1 MPFGVRCLSLSGARM
16 ASHRVSR
23 TNVKRHHRVWPWVLS
38 IVGLFVAVLVLF
50 GIAGFNVY
58 RQSKEVQAHESRALS
73 MISDFS
79 TKIDDANV
87 QKVKDQLPQIQQET
101 SQASAIANGAW
112 WNIANKIPYFGSN
125 VSTVQ
130 GMTNVIDDLMHQSV
144 PQFMDVV
151 TNLQHA
157 NLSSTDDGINLRPI
171 IDCQQGMQKANES
184 LQHQVGAYNAL
195 PQPNIDIVRS
205 AYAQGSD
212 KLNALATHV
221 DALSSTFRMLP
232 GFLGNG
238 QTRTYAVMSMTTS
251 EMRSSGG
258 LIGSVGELTA
268 DNGSVHV
275 GEFKA
280 NKDYL
285 PYGIGDH
292 SADMA
297 RVFSDEGPLHMS
309 FDIRDTAV
317 FPDTERAALAMQ
329 SIWNR
334 TPWGQQKPLSGVIM
348 VDPVFVQEMVA
359 INGSVTLADG
369 ATLNGDNT
377 AEYFLNTVYKQ
388 YEASQTDAVFGETT
402 GNVIAGMFKSLN
414 LGKLVKIGE
423 TMGTMARERHFTMF
437 SFDANLEKEIQAAG
451 FTGDTPNDPQN
462 PSVGVYLTEQN
473 PSKMGWYIRR
483 TSTIEKT
490 RCDVSGATYH
500 VEYTVSN
507 IMKAG
512 DVSNL
517 PAYITGDSPQ
527 NRGKGIEKILFY
539 PPAGG
544 RIDNISQ
551 LNGAVDAVQKTT
563 MDGKEVYKTV
573 VEVLPEQSVT
583 YSFDVT
589 VSPQA
594 QSALTIDQTPLG
606 WKDTGITV
614 KEPKC
619 STKVN

>member
-1 MPFGVRCLSLSGARM
+1 M

-212 KLNALATHV
+212 KLNALATRV

-359 INGSVTLADG
+359 INGPVTLADG
-369 ATLNGDNT
+369 TTLNGDNT

-451 FTGDTPNDPQN
+451 FTGETPNDPQN
-462 PSVGVYLTEQN
+462 PSVGIYLTEQN
-473 PSKMGWYIRR
+473 PSKMGWYIKR
-483 TSTIEKT
+483 TATIEKT
-490 RCDVSGATYH
+490 RCDASGATYH
-500 VEYTVSN
+500 VEYTLNNTMKVS
-507 IMKAG
+507 
-512 DVSNL
+512 DVANL
-517 PAYITGDSPQ
+517 PPYITGVDAP

-544 RIDNISQ
+544 RINNISQ
-551 LNGAVDAVQKTT
+551 LNGAVNAVQKIT
-563 MDGKEVYKTV
+563 MNGKELYKTV
-573 VEVLPEQSVT
+573 VEILPEQSVT

-619 STKVN
+619 SAKAN

>member
-1 MPFGVRCLSLSGARM
+1 M

-232 GFLGNG
+232 GFLGQWSNPHLCCD
-238 QTRTYAVMSMTTS
+238 VNDHF

-437 SFDANLEKEIQAAG
+437 SFDANLEGNQAAG

-490 RCDVSGATYH
+490 RCDVSGATY
-500 VEYTVSN
+500 
-507 IMKAG
+507 
-512 DVSNL
+512 
-517 PAYITGDSPQ
+517 Q
-527 NRGKGIEKILFY
+527 CGIHGEQHNESRRCLESARVHY
-539 PPAGG
+539 G
-544 RIDNISQ
+544 R
-551 LNGAVDAVQKTT
+551 
-563 MDGKEVYKTV
+563 
-573 VEVLPEQSVT
+573 
-583 YSFDVT
+583 
-589 VSPQA
+589 
-594 QSALTIDQTPLG
+594 
-606 WKDTGITV
+606 
-614 KEPKC
+614 
-619 STKVN
+619 

>member
-1 MPFGVRCLSLSGARM
+1 MSS
-16 ASHRVSR
+16 SHRASR
-23 TNVKRHHRVWPWVLS
+23 TSSKKHHVWPWVIGVIAL
-38 IVGLFVAVLVLF
+38 LTMVLIFF

-130 GMTNVIDDLMHQSV
+130 GMTNVIDDLMHRSV

-184 LQHQVGAYNAL
+184 LQHQVDAYNAL

-212 KLNALATHV
+212 KLNALATRV

-238 QTRTYAVMSMTTS
+238 QTRAYAVMSMTTS

-359 INGSVTLADG
+359 INGPVTLADG
-369 ATLNGDNT
+369 TTLNGDNT

-451 FTGDTPNDPQN
+451 FTGETPNDPQN

-594 QSALTIDQTPLG
+594 QSTLTVDQTPLG

-619 STKVN
+619 STKSN

>member
-1 MPFGVRCLSLSGARM
+1 M

-79 TKIDDANV
+79 TKIDNV

-212 KLNALATHV
+212 KLNALATRV

-359 INGSVTLADG
+359 INGPVTLADG
-369 ATLNGDNT
+369 TTLNGDNT

-451 FTGDTPNDPQN
+451 FTGETPNDPQN
-462 PSVGVYLTEQN
+462 PSVGIYLTEQN
-473 PSKMGWYIRR
+473 PSKMGWYIKR
-483 TSTIEKT
+483 TATIEKT
-490 RCDVSGATYH
+490 RCDASGATYH
-500 VEYTVSN
+500 VEYTLNNTMKVS
-507 IMKAG
+507 
-512 DVSNL
+512 DVANL
-517 PAYITGDSPQ
+517 PPYITGVDAP

-544 RIDNISQ
+544 RINNISQ
-551 LNGAVDAVQKTT
+551 LNGAVNAVQKTT
-563 MDGKEVYKTV
+563 MNGKELYKTV
-573 VEVLPEQSVT
+573 VEILPEQSVT

-619 STKVN
+619 SAKAN

>member
-1 MPFGVRCLSLSGARM
+1 M

-101 SQASAIANGAW
+101 TQASAIANGAW

-212 KLNALATHV
+212 KLNALATRV

-359 INGSVTLADG
+359 INGPVTLADG
-369 ATLNGDNT
+369 TTLNGDNT

-451 FTGDTPNDPQN
+451 FTGETPNDPQN
-462 PSVGVYLTEQN
+462 PSVGIYLTEQN
-473 PSKMGWYIRR
+473 PSKMGWYIKR
-483 TSTIEKT
+483 TATIEKT
-490 RCDVSGATYH
+490 RCDASGATYH
-500 VEYTVSN
+500 VEYTLNNTMKVS
-507 IMKAG
+507 
-512 DVSNL
+512 DVANL
-517 PAYITGDSPQ
+517 PPYITGVDAP

-544 RIDNISQ
+544 RINNISQ
-551 LNGAVDAVQKTT
+551 LNGAVNAVQKTT
-563 MDGKEVYKTV
+563 MNGKELYKTV
-573 VEVLPEQSVT
+573 VEILPEQSVT

-619 STKVN
+619 SAKAN

>member
-1 MPFGVRCLSLSGARM
+1 M

-212 KLNALATHV
+212 KLNALATRV

-329 SIWNR
+329 SIWIR

-359 INGSVTLADG
+359 INGPVTLADG
-369 ATLNGDNT
+369 TTLNGDNT

-451 FTGDTPNDPQN
+451 FTGETPNDPQN
-462 PSVGVYLTEQN
+462 PSVGIYLTEQN
-473 PSKMGWYIRR
+473 PSKMGWYIKR
-483 TSTIEKT
+483 TATIEKT
-490 RCDVSGATYH
+490 RCDASGATYH
-500 VEYTVSN
+500 VEYTLNNTMKVS
-507 IMKAG
+507 
-512 DVSNL
+512 DVANL
-517 PAYITGDSPQ
+517 PPYITGVDAP

-544 RIDNISQ
+544 RINNISQ
-551 LNGAVDAVQKTT
+551 LNGAVNAVQKTT
-563 MDGKEVYKTV
+563 MNGKELYKTV
-573 VEVLPEQSVT
+573 VEILPEQSVT

-619 STKVN
+619 SAKAN

>member
-1 MPFGVRCLSLSGARM
+1 M

-212 KLNALATHV
+212 KLNALATRV
-221 DALSSTFRMLP
+221 DALSSTFRMRP

-359 INGSVTLADG
+359 INGPVTLADG
-369 ATLNGDNT
+369 TTLNGDNT

-451 FTGDTPNDPQN
+451 FTGETPNDPQN
-462 PSVGVYLTEQN
+462 PSVGIYLTEQN
-473 PSKMGWYIRR
+473 PSKMGWYIKR
-483 TSTIEKT
+483 TATIEKT
-490 RCDVSGATYH
+490 RCDASGATYH
-500 VEYTVSN
+500 VEYTLNNTMKVS
-507 IMKAG
+507 
-512 DVSNL
+512 DVANL
-517 PAYITGDSPQ
+517 PPYITGVDAP

-544 RIDNISQ
+544 RINNISQ
-551 LNGAVDAVQKTT
+551 LNGAVNAVQKTT
-563 MDGKEVYKTV
+563 MNGKELYKTV
-573 VEVLPEQSVT
+573 VEILPEQSVT

-619 STKVN
+619 SAKAN

>member
-1 MPFGVRCLSLSGARM
+1 M

-38 IVGLFVAVLVLF
+38 IVGLFVAVLVVF

-212 KLNALATHV
+212 KLNALATRV

-359 INGSVTLADG
+359 INGPVTLADG
-369 ATLNGDNT
+369 TTLNGDNT

-451 FTGDTPNDPQN
+451 FTGETPNDPQN
-462 PSVGVYLTEQN
+462 PSVGIYLTEQN
-473 PSKMGWYIRR
+473 PSKMGWYIKR
-483 TSTIEKT
+483 TATIEKT
-490 RCDVSGATYH
+490 RCDASGATYH
-500 VEYTVSN
+500 VEYTLNNTMKVS
-507 IMKAG
+507 
-512 DVSNL
+512 DVANL
-517 PAYITGDSPQ
+517 PPYITGVDAP

-544 RIDNISQ
+544 RINNISQ
-551 LNGAVDAVQKTT
+551 LNGAVNAVQKTT
-563 MDGKEVYKTV
+563 MNGKELYKTV
-573 VEVLPEQSVT
+573 VEILPEQSVT

-619 STKVN
+619 SAKAN

>member
-1 MPFGVRCLSLSGARM
+1 M

-87 QKVKDQLPQIQQET
+87 QKVKAQLPQIQQET

-212 KLNALATHV
+212 KLNALATRV

-359 INGSVTLADG
+359 INGPVTLADG
-369 ATLNGDNT
+369 TTLNGDNT

-451 FTGDTPNDPQN
+451 FTGETPNDPQN
-462 PSVGVYLTEQN
+462 PSVGIYLTEQN
-473 PSKMGWYIRR
+473 PSKMGWYIKR
-483 TSTIEKT
+483 TATIEKT
-490 RCDVSGATYH
+490 RCDASGATYH
-500 VEYTVSN
+500 VEYTLNNTMKVS
-507 IMKAG
+507 
-512 DVSNL
+512 DVANL
-517 PAYITGDSPQ
+517 PPYITGVDAP

-544 RIDNISQ
+544 RINNISQ
-551 LNGAVDAVQKTT
+551 LNGAVNAVQKTT
-563 MDGKEVYKTV
+563 MNGKELYKTV
-573 VEVLPEQSVT
+573 VEILPEQSVT

-619 STKVN
+619 SAKAN

>member
-1 MPFGVRCLSLSGARM
+1 M

-157 NLSSTDDGINLRPI
+157 NLSSTDAGINLRPI

-212 KLNALATHV
+212 KLNALAIRV

-317 FPDTERAALAMQ
+317 FPDTERAALALQ

-359 INGSVTLADG
+359 INGPVTLADG
-369 ATLNGDNT
+369 TTLNGDNT

-451 FTGDTPNDPQN
+451 FTGETPNDPQN
-462 PSVGVYLTEQN
+462 PSVGIYLTEQN

-583 YSFDVT
+583 YSFDIT

-594 QSALTIDQTPLG
+594 QSTLTVDQTPLG

-619 STKVN
+619 STKSN

>member
-1 MPFGVRCLSLSGARM
+1 M

-212 KLNALATHV
+212 KLNALATRV

-359 INGSVTLADG
+359 INGPVTLADG
-369 ATLNGDNT
+369 TTLNGDNT

-451 FTGDTPNDPQN
+451 FTGETPNDPQN
-462 PSVGVYLTEQN
+462 PSVGIYLTEQN
-473 PSKMGWYIRR
+473 PSKMGWYIKR
-483 TSTIEKT
+483 TATIEKT
-490 RCDVSGATYH
+490 RCDASGATYH
-500 VEYTVSN
+500 VEYTLNNTMKVS
-507 IMKAG
+507 
-512 DVSNL
+512 DVANL
-517 PAYITGDSPQ
+517 PPYITGVDAP

-544 RIDNISQ
+544 RINNISQ
-551 LNGAVDAVQKTT
+551 LNGAVNAVQKTT
-563 MDGKEVYKTV
+563 MNGKELYKSV
-573 VEVLPEQSVT
+573 VEILPEQSVT

-619 STKVN
+619 SAKAN

>member
-1 MPFGVRCLSLSGARM
+1 MEAHVRR
-16 ASHRVSR
+16 
-23 TNVKRHHRVWPWVLS
+23 
-38 IVGLFVAVLVLF
+38 GL
-50 GIAGFNVY
+50 G
-58 RQSKEVQAHESRALS
+58 

-212 KLNALATHV
+212 KLNALATRV

-359 INGSVTLADG
+359 INGPVTLADG
-369 ATLNGDNT
+369 TTLNGDNT

-451 FTGDTPNDPQN
+451 FTGETPNDPQN
-462 PSVGVYLTEQN
+462 PSVGIYLTEQN
-473 PSKMGWYIRR
+473 PSKMGWYIKR
-483 TSTIEKT
+483 TATIEKT
-490 RCDVSGATYH
+490 RCDASGATYH
-500 VEYTVSN
+500 VEYTLNNTMKVS
-507 IMKAG
+507 
-512 DVSNL
+512 DVANL
-517 PAYITGDSPQ
+517 PPYITGVDAP

-544 RIDNISQ
+544 RINNISQ
-551 LNGAVDAVQKTT
+551 LNGAVNAVQKTT
-563 MDGKEVYKTV
+563 MNGKELYKTV
-573 VEVLPEQSVT
+573 VEILPEQSVT

-619 STKVN
+619 SAKAN

>member
-1 MPFGVRCLSLSGARM
+1 M

-212 KLNALATHV
+212 KLNALATRV

-238 QTRTYAVMSMTTS
+238 QTRTYAVLSMTTS
-251 EMRSSGG
+251 DMRSSGG

-359 INGSVTLADG
+359 INGPVTLADG
-369 ATLNGDNT
+369 TTLNGDNT

-451 FTGDTPNDPQN
+451 FTGETPNDPQN
-462 PSVGVYLTEQN
+462 PSVGIYLTEQN
-473 PSKMGWYIRR
+473 PSKMGWYIKR
-483 TSTIEKT
+483 TATIEKT
-490 RCDVSGATYH
+490 RCDASGATYH
-500 VEYTVSN
+500 VEYTLNNTMKVS
-507 IMKAG
+507 
-512 DVSNL
+512 DVANL
-517 PAYITGDSPQ
+517 PPYITGVDAP

-544 RIDNISQ
+544 RINNISQ
-551 LNGAVDAVQKTT
+551 LNGAVNAVQKTT
-563 MDGKEVYKTV
+563 MNGKELYKTV
-573 VEVLPEQSVT
+573 VEILPEQSVT

-619 STKVN
+619 SAKAN

>member
-1 MPFGVRCLSLSGARM
+1 M

-87 QKVKDQLPQIQQET
+87 QKVKDQLPQIQQEP

-212 KLNALATHV
+212 KLNALATRV

-359 INGSVTLADG
+359 INGPVTLADG
-369 ATLNGDNT
+369 TTLNGDNT

-451 FTGDTPNDPQN
+451 FTGETPNDPQN
-462 PSVGVYLTEQN
+462 PSVGIYLTEQN
-473 PSKMGWYIRR
+473 PSKMGWYIKR
-483 TSTIEKT
+483 TATIEKT
-490 RCDVSGATYH
+490 RCDASGATYH
-500 VEYTVSN
+500 VEYTLNNTMKVS
-507 IMKAG
+507 
-512 DVSNL
+512 DVANL
-517 PAYITGDSPQ
+517 PPYITGVDAP

-544 RIDNISQ
+544 RINNISQ
-551 LNGAVDAVQKTT
+551 LNGAVNAVQKTT
-563 MDGKEVYKTV
+563 MNGKELYKTV
-573 VEVLPEQSVT
+573 VEILPEQSVT

-619 STKVN
+619 SAKAN

>member
-1 MPFGVRCLSLSGARM
+1 M

-212 KLNALATHV
+212 KLNALATRV

-359 INGSVTLADG
+359 INGPVTLADG
-369 ATLNGDNT
+369 TTLNGDNT

-437 SFDANLEKEIQAAG
+437 SFDANLEREIQAAG
-451 FTGDTPNDPQN
+451 FTGETPNDPQN
-462 PSVGVYLTEQN
+462 PSVGIYLTEQN
-473 PSKMGWYIRR
+473 PSKMGWYIKR
-483 TSTIEKT
+483 TATIEKT
-490 RCDVSGATYH
+490 RCDASGATYH
-500 VEYTVSN
+500 VEYTLNNTMKVS
-507 IMKAG
+507 
-512 DVSNL
+512 DVANL
-517 PAYITGDSPQ
+517 PPYITGVDAP

-544 RIDNISQ
+544 RINNISQ
-551 LNGAVDAVQKTT
+551 LNGAVNAVQKTT
-563 MDGKEVYKTV
+563 MNGKELYKTV
-573 VEVLPEQSVT
+573 VEILPEQSVT

-619 STKVN
+619 SAKAN

>member
-1 MPFGVRCLSLSGARM
+1 M

>member
-1 MPFGVRCLSLSGARM
+1 M

-212 KLNALATHV
+212 KLNALATRV

-359 INGSVTLADG
+359 INGPVTLADG
-369 ATLNGDNT
+369 TTLNGDNT

-451 FTGDTPNDPQN
+451 FTGETPNDPQN
-462 PSVGVYLTEQN
+462 PSVGIYLTEQN
-473 PSKMGWYIRR
+473 PSKMGWYIKR
-483 TSTIEKT
+483 TATIEKT
-490 RCDVSGATYH
+490 RCDASGATYH
-500 VEYTVSN
+500 VEYTLNNTMKVS
-507 IMKAG
+507 
-512 DVSNL
+512 DVANL
-517 PAYITGDSPQ
+517 PPYITGVDAP

-544 RIDNISQ
+544 RINNISQ
-551 LNGAVDAVQKTT
+551 LNGAVNAVQKTT
-563 MDGKEVYKTV
+563 MNGKELYKTV
-573 VEVLPEQSVT
+573 VEILPEQSVT

-589 VSPQA
+589 VSTQA

-619 STKVN
+619 SAKAN

>member
-1 MPFGVRCLSLSGARM
+1 M

-212 KLNALATHV
+212 KLNALATRV

-359 INGSVTLADG
+359 INGPVTLADG
-369 ATLNGDNT
+369 TTLNGDNT

-451 FTGDTPNDPQN
+451 FTGETPNDPQN
-462 PSVGVYLTEQN
+462 PSVGIYLTEQN
-473 PSKMGWYIRR
+473 PSKMGWYIKR
-483 TSTIEKT
+483 TATIEKT
-490 RCDVSGATYH
+490 RCDASGATYH
-500 VEYTVSN
+500 VEYTLNNTMKVS
-507 IMKAG
+507 
-512 DVSNL
+512 DVANL
-517 PAYITGDSPQ
+517 PPYITGVDAP

-544 RIDNISQ
+544 RINNISQ
-551 LNGAVDAVQKTT
+551 LNGAVNAVQKTT
-563 MDGKEVYKTV
+563 MNGKELYKTV
-573 VEVLPEQSVT
+573 VEILPEQSVT

-606 WKDTGITV
+606 WKGTGITV

-619 STKVN
+619 SAKAN

>member
-1 MPFGVRCLSLSGARM
+1 M

-50 GIAGFNVY
+50 RIAGFNVY

-212 KLNALATHV
+212 KLNALATRV

-359 INGSVTLADG
+359 INGPVTLADG
-369 ATLNGDNT
+369 TTLNGDNT

-451 FTGDTPNDPQN
+451 FTGETPNDPQN
-462 PSVGVYLTEQN
+462 PSVGIYLTEQN
-473 PSKMGWYIRR
+473 PSKMGWYIKR
-483 TSTIEKT
+483 TATIEKT
-490 RCDVSGATYH
+490 RCDASGATYH
-500 VEYTVSN
+500 VEYTLNNTMKVS
-507 IMKAG
+507 
-512 DVSNL
+512 DVANL
-517 PAYITGDSPQ
+517 PPYITGVDAP

-544 RIDNISQ
+544 RINNISQ
-551 LNGAVDAVQKTT
+551 LNGAVNAVQKTT
-563 MDGKEVYKTV
+563 MNGKELYKTV
-573 VEVLPEQSVT
+573 VEILPEQSVT

-619 STKVN
+619 SAKAN

>member
-1 MPFGVRCLSLSGARM
+1 M

-212 KLNALATHV
+212 KLNALATRV

-359 INGSVTLADG
+359 INGPVTLADG
-369 ATLNGDNT
+369 TTLNGDNT

-451 FTGDTPNDPQN
+451 FTGETPNDPQN
-462 PSVGVYLTEQN
+462 PSVGIYLTEQN
-473 PSKMGWYIRR
+473 PSKMGWYIKR
-483 TSTIEKT
+483 TATIEKT
-490 RCDVSGATYH
+490 RCDASGATYH
-500 VEYTVSN
+500 VEYTLNNTMKVS
-507 IMKAG
+507 
-512 DVSNL
+512 DVANL
-517 PAYITGDSPQ
+517 PPYITGVDAP

-544 RIDNISQ
+544 RINNISQ
-551 LNGAVDAVQKTT
+551 LNGAVNAVQKTT
-563 MDGKEVYKTV
+563 MNGKELYKTV
-573 VEVLPEQSVT
+573 VEILPEQSVT

-619 STKVN
+619 SAKAN

>member
-1 MPFGVRCLSLSGARM
+1 M

-205 AYAQGSD
+205 AYAQGSV
-212 KLNALATHV
+212 KLNALATRV

-359 INGSVTLADG
+359 INGPVTLADG
-369 ATLNGDNT
+369 TTLNGDNT

-451 FTGDTPNDPQN
+451 FTGETPNDPQN
-462 PSVGVYLTEQN
+462 PSVGIYLTEQN
-473 PSKMGWYIRR
+473 PSKMGWYIKR
-483 TSTIEKT
+483 TATIEKT
-490 RCDVSGATYH
+490 RCDASGATYH
-500 VEYTVSN
+500 VEYTLNNTMKVS
-507 IMKAG
+507 
-512 DVSNL
+512 DVANL
-517 PAYITGDSPQ
+517 PPYITGVDAP

-544 RIDNISQ
+544 RINNISQ
-551 LNGAVDAVQKTT
+551 LNGAVNAVQKTT
-563 MDGKEVYKTV
+563 MNGKELYKTV
-573 VEVLPEQSVT
+573 VEILPEQSVT

-619 STKVN
+619 SAKAN

>member
-1 MPFGVRCLSLSGARM
+1 M

-157 NLSSTDDGINLRPI
+157 NLSSTDAGINLRPI

-212 KLNALATHV
+212 KLNALAIRV

-317 FPDTERAALAMQ
+317 FPDTERAALALQ

-359 INGSVTLADG
+359 INGPVTLADG
-369 ATLNGDNT
+369 TTLNGDNT

-423 TMGTMARERHFTMF
+423 TIGTMARERHFTMF

-451 FTGDTPNDPQN
+451 FTGETPNDPQN
-462 PSVGVYLTEQN
+462 PSVGIYLTEQN

-594 QSALTIDQTPLG
+594 QSTLTVDQTPLG

-619 STKVN
+619 STKSN

>member
-1 MPFGVRCLSLSGARM
+1 M

-87 QKVKDQLPQIQQET
+87 QKVKDQLPQIQQAT

-212 KLNALATHV
+212 KLNALATRV

-359 INGSVTLADG
+359 INGPVTLADG
-369 ATLNGDNT
+369 TTLNGDNT

-451 FTGDTPNDPQN
+451 FTGETPNDPQN
-462 PSVGVYLTEQN
+462 PSVGIYLTEQN
-473 PSKMGWYIRR
+473 PSKMGWYIKR
-483 TSTIEKT
+483 TATIEKT
-490 RCDVSGATYH
+490 RCDASGATYH
-500 VEYTVSN
+500 VEYTLNNTMKVS
-507 IMKAG
+507 
-512 DVSNL
+512 DVANL
-517 PAYITGDSPQ
+517 PPYITGVDAP

-544 RIDNISQ
+544 RINNISQ
-551 LNGAVDAVQKTT
+551 LNGAVNAVQKTT
-563 MDGKEVYKTV
+563 MNGKELYKTV
-573 VEVLPEQSVT
+573 VEILPEQSVT

-619 STKVN
+619 SAKAN

>member
-1 MPFGVRCLSLSGARM
+1 MS
-16 ASHRVSR
+16 SHRASR
-23 TNVKRHHRVWPWVLS
+23 NGVHNRHRIWPWVVSVVVLLVAIIAFLG
-38 IVGLFVAVLVLF
+38 IV
-50 GIAGFNVY
+50 GFNVY
-58 RQSKEVQAHESRALS
+58 RQAKEVQEHESKALS
-73 MISDFS
+73 MLSDFS
-79 TKIDDANV
+79 ANIDDTKV
-87 QKVKDQLPQIQQET
+87 QQIKNELPQIQQET
-101 SQASAIANGAW
+101 RQASTIAHGTW
-112 WNIANKIPYFGSN
+112 WNIAQKLPYVGRD
-125 VSTVQ
+125 VTTVQ
-130 GMTNVIDDLMHQSV
+130 GMTQVIDNLVSQSV

-151 TNLQHA
+151 STLQTA
-157 NLSSTDDGINLRPI
+157 DLTSGDDGINLRPI
-171 IDCQQGMQKANES
+171 LDCQQGMQQANDS
-184 LQHQVGAYNAL
+184 LQQQVNTYNAL
-195 PQPNIDIVRS
+195 PQPNIDMVRS
-205 AYAQGSD
+205 AYSQGSD
-212 KLNALATHV
+212 KLNALATRI
-221 DALSSTFRMLP
+221 DALSNTFHMLP

-268 DNGSVHV
+268 DNGNVHV
-275 GEFKA
+275 GEFKS

-297 RVFSDEGPLHMS
+297 RIFSDEGPLHMS
-309 FDIRDTAV
+309 FDIRDAAV

-329 SIWNR
+329 SIWGR
-334 TPWGQQKPLSGVIM
+334 TPWGQQTPLSGVIM

-359 INGSVTLADG
+359 INGPITLADG
-369 ATLNGDNT
+369 TVLNGENT

-388 YEASQTDAVFGETT
+388 YDVDQTDLVFGLAT
-402 GNVIAGMFKSLN
+402 GQIISDMFKNLN

-437 SFDANLEKEIQAAG
+437 SFDENLEKEIQAAG
-451 FTGDTPNDPQN
+451 FTGETPSDPQH
-462 PSVGVYLTEQN
+462 PSVGIYLTEQN
-473 PSKMGWYIRR
+473 PSKMGWYIKR
-483 TSTIEKT
+483 TASIEKT
-490 RCDVSGATYH
+490 RCDGSGATYH
-500 VEYTVSN
+500 VEYTLN
-507 IMKAG
+507 NTMKAS
-512 DVSNL
+512 DVANL
-517 PAYITGDSPQ
+517 PPYITGVNEQD
-527 NRGKGIEKILFY
+527 RGKGIEKILFY

-544 RIDNISQ
+544 RIDSISQ

-573 VEVLPEQSVT
+573 VEVMPEQSVT

-619 STKVN
+619 SAKAN

>member
-1 MPFGVRCLSLSGARM
+1 M

-212 KLNALATHV
+212 KLNALATRV

-359 INGSVTLADG
+359 INGPVTLADG
-369 ATLNGDNT
+369 TTLNGDNT

-451 FTGDTPNDPQN
+451 FTGETPNDPQN
-462 PSVGVYLTEQN
+462 PSVGIYLTEQN
-473 PSKMGWYIRR
+473 PSKMGWYIKR
-483 TSTIEKT
+483 TATIEKT
-490 RCDVSGATYH
+490 RCDASGATYH
-500 VEYTVSN
+500 VEYTLNNTMKVS
-507 IMKAG
+507 
-512 DVSNL
+512 DVANL
-517 PAYITGDSPQ
+517 PPYITGVDAP

-544 RIDNISQ
+544 RINNISQ
-551 LNGAVDAVQKTT
+551 LNGAVNAVQKTT
-563 MDGKEVYKTV
+563 MNGKELYKTV
-573 VEVLPEQSVT
+573 VEILPEQSVT

-594 QSALTIDQTPLG
+594 QSALPIDQTPLG

-619 STKVN
+619 SAKAN

>member
-1 MPFGVRCLSLSGARM
+1 M

-212 KLNALATHV
+212 KLNALATRV

-359 INGSVTLADG
+359 INGPVTLADG
-369 ATLNGDNT
+369 TTLNGDNT

-451 FTGDTPNDPQN
+451 FTGETPNDPQN
-462 PSVGVYLTEQN
+462 PSVGIYLTEQN
-473 PSKMGWYIRR
+473 PSKMGWYIKR
-483 TSTIEKT
+483 TATIEKT
-490 RCDVSGATYH
+490 RCDASGATYH
-500 VEYTVSN
+500 VEYTLNNTMKVS
-507 IMKAG
+507 
-512 DVSNL
+512 DVANL
-517 PAYITGDSPQ
+517 PPYITGVDAP

-544 RIDNISQ
+544 RINNISQ
-551 LNGAVDAVQKTT
+551 LNGAVNAVQKTT
-563 MDGKEVYKTV
+563 MNGKELYKTV
-573 VEVLPEQSVT
+573 VEILPEQSVT

-594 QSALTIDQTPLG
+594 QSALTIDQTTLG

-619 STKVN
+619 SAKAN

>member
-1 MPFGVRCLSLSGARM
+1 M

-212 KLNALATHV
+212 KLNALATRV

-359 INGSVTLADG
+359 INGPVTLADG
-369 ATLNGDNT
+369 TILNGDNT

-451 FTGDTPNDPQN
+451 FTGETPNDPQN
-462 PSVGVYLTEQN
+462 PSVGIYLTEQN
-473 PSKMGWYIRR
+473 PSKMGWYIKR
-483 TSTIEKT
+483 TATIEKT
-490 RCDVSGATYH
+490 RCDASGATYH
-500 VEYTVSN
+500 VEYTLNNTMKVS
-507 IMKAG
+507 
-512 DVSNL
+512 DVANL
-517 PAYITGDSPQ
+517 PPYITGVDAP

-544 RIDNISQ
+544 RINNISQ
-551 LNGAVDAVQKTT
+551 LNGAVNAVQKTT
-563 MDGKEVYKTV
+563 MNGKELYKTV
-573 VEVLPEQSVT
+573 VEILPEQSVT

-619 STKVN
+619 SAKAN

>member
-1 MPFGVRCLSLSGARM
+1 M

-212 KLNALATHV
+212 KLNALATRV

-334 TPWGQQKPLSGVIM
+334 TPWGQKKPLSGVIM

-359 INGSVTLADG
+359 INGPVTLADG
-369 ATLNGDNT
+369 TTLNGDNT

-451 FTGDTPNDPQN
+451 FTGETPNDPQN
-462 PSVGVYLTEQN
+462 PSVGIYLTEQN
-473 PSKMGWYIRR
+473 PSKMGWYIKR
-483 TSTIEKT
+483 TATIEKT
-490 RCDVSGATYH
+490 RCDASGATYH
-500 VEYTVSN
+500 VEYTLNNTMKVS
-507 IMKAG
+507 
-512 DVSNL
+512 DVANL
-517 PAYITGDSPQ
+517 PPYITGVDAP

-544 RIDNISQ
+544 RINNISQ
-551 LNGAVDAVQKTT
+551 LNGAVNAVQKTT
-563 MDGKEVYKTV
+563 MNGKELYKTV
-573 VEVLPEQSVT
+573 VEILPEQSVT

-619 STKVN
+619 SAKAN